1 MKEDILNSLAA
12 VLGALNSITVSGK
25 ANLSNL
31 SGSIGLIEDVY
42 NKIRDASFAKD
53 GGKDKEEK

>member
-42 NKIRDASFAKD
+42 AKIRDVSFAAD